1 MQRMGVKSNRT
12 TSSLGVKMGRATHMM
27 GTRHSPQSIMG
38 LFQAKPENHTEGI
51 QNTEGH
57 ELKLGREPIRS
68 RPIPVKQFYGLEKKV
83 KSKKYKE
90 EY

>member
-1 MQRMGVKSNRT
+1 MGVKSNRA
-12 TSSLGVKMGRATHMM
+12 SGALGVKMGRATHMM
-27 GTRHSPQSIMG
+27 GTKYSPQLGMMG
-38 LFQAKPENHTEGI
+38 LQHKPENHTEGI

-57 ELKLGREPIRS
+57 ELKQEREPIRS
-68 RPIPVKQFYGLEKKV
+68 RPIPTKQFYGLEKKV